1 MRKSSWT
8 PSIVPRGDDRNVY
21 MVMEDLGR
29 GGRVW
34 PESDVE
40 GTNLETVLANLMA
53 GQYRN
58 PIQVVSFNIA
68 EGWSQDVTA
77 DIAHELRRRCD
88 LQQRDVPSSI
98 QYFVEQHEDYHRQQL
113 TLRLV

>member
-1 MRKSSWT
+1 MRKSNWT
-8 PSIVPRGDDRNVY
+8 PSIVPCGDDQNVY
-21 MVMEDLGR
+21 MVMDDLGR
-29 GGRVW
+29 VGRVW

-40 GTNLETVLANLMA
+40 GTDLETVLADLMA

-58 PIQVVSFNIA
+58 PVQVVSFNIA

-88 LQQRDVPSSI
+88 LQQHVPSNI
-98 QYFVEQHEDYHRQQL
+98 QDFVEQHEDYHRQQL